1 MVYPYSYY
9 YHPYRFIG
17 KRSADAETKASPDA
31 DPQGVPPGLLLAP
44 VPLIRRLFG
53 KRSADAETKAS
64 PDADPQGVPPGLL
77 LAPVPLIRRLF
88 GKRSA

>member
-1 MVYPYSYY
+1 MQLILLAFIGLGLAAPSPDTDPNADPQLMVYPYSYY

-44 VPLIRRLFG
+44 VPIIRRLFG
-53 KRSADAETKAS
+53 KRSA
-64 PDADPQGVPPGLL
+64 
-77 LAPVPLIRRLF
+77 
-88 GKRSA
+88 